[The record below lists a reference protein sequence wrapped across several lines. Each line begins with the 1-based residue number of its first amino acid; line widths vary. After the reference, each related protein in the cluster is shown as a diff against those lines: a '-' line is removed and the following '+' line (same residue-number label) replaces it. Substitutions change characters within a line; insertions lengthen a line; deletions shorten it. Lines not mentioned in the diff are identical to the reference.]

1 MLADTRPRSLIVLTT
16 LLAAAALAALAAGSS
31 AAAGIAMAGTILA
44 SLALLFLFVR
54 RDPAAGGGGE
64 RMAAVGGE
72 TGRLSEAQRRL
83 FDQIPDPLLQ
93 VGPNR
98 VVIAANQAAEA
109 LFGRGLDDRDLAH
122 VLRQPEVLEAA
133 EAVLAGEPGREVQ
146 IQLAGSAE
154 QHFAVRVQPL
164 AQAGAL
170 ILLHETTELARLERM
185 RADFVANASHE
196 LRTPLASLLGFIETL
211 RGPARDDAEARVSF
225 LAIMNEQARRMAR
238 LVDDLLSLTRIELEE
253 HTPPRAA
260 VDVELILGALKT
272 TLDRQA
278 ADRRM
283 PILIDIPPGLPKVTG
298 DADEL
303 TQVFQNLVDNA
314 LKYGRSGTEIR
325 LVAGLAAQVP
335 PAYPDPR
342 RPAVAISVTDHGE
355 GVPREHLSRLT
366 ERFYRVDVGRSRD
379 LGGTG
384 LGLAIVKHIVN
395 RHRGALAIDSEVG
408 RGSTFTVFLPVAE

>member
-54 RDPAAGGGGE
+54 RDPAAGGGGD

-154 QHFAVRVQPL
+154 RHFAVRVQPL

-170 ILLHETTELARLERM
+170 ILLHETT
-185 RADFVANASHE
+185 
-196 LRTPLASLLGFIETL
+196 
-211 RGPARDDAEARVSF
+211 
-225 LAIMNEQARRMAR
+225 
-238 LVDDLLSLTRIELEE
+238 
-253 HTPPRAA
+253 
-260 VDVELILGALKT
+260 
-272 TLDRQA
+272 
-278 ADRRM
+278 
-283 PILIDIPPGLPKVTG
+283 
-298 DADEL
+298 
-303 TQVFQNLVDNA
+303 
-314 LKYGRSGTEIR
+314 
-325 LVAGLAAQVP
+325 
-335 PAYPDPR
+335 
-342 RPAVAISVTDHGE
+342 
-355 GVPREHLSRLT
+355 
-366 ERFYRVDVGRSRD
+366 
-379 LGGTG
+379 
-384 LGLAIVKHIVN
+384 
-395 RHRGALAIDSEVG
+395 
-408 RGSTFTVFLPVAE
+408 